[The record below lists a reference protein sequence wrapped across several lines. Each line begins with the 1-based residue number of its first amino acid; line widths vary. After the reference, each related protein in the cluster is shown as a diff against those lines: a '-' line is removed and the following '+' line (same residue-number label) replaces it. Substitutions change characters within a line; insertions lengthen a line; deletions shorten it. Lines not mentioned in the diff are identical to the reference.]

1 MSSPARPFDIPSA
14 RQHGAE
20 NAEGTPPTFGTPNLG
35 TSASPSPRFL
45 RAQYAGATPP
55 PNIPPRSTGTP
66 IGTPRPPSSYL
77 PPAIG
82 EPSSYSS
89 RGFAGDVGA
98 RRPSAGGPQVDNP
111 FDELTDEEKA
121 RVLRRHL
128 VSKEERQ
135 NNGAGPSD
143 QAGTS
148 SRPDSTPGN
157 LSNRSS
163 VSQFRPQ
170 REDTEPFPVP
180 YDAPGADIT

>member
-1 MSSPARPFDIPSA
+1 M
-14 RQHGAE
+14 
-20 NAEGTPPTFGTPNLG
+20 
-35 TSASPSPRFL
+35 
-45 RAQYAGATPP
+45 
-55 PNIPPRSTGTP
+55 
-66 IGTPRPPSSYL
+66 
-77 PPAIG
+77 
-82 EPSSYSS
+82 
-89 RGFAGDVGA
+89 
-98 RRPSAGGPQVDNP
+98 DNP

-143 QAGTS
+143 QAAGTS